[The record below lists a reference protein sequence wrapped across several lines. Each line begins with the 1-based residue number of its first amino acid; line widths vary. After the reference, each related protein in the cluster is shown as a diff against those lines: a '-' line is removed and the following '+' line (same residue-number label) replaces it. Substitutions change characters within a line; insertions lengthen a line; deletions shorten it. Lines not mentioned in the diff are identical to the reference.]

1 MPDHATFT
9 MLDEQGNA
17 IGEPFPV
24 LYNPTEYTLNKG
36 VQLGEHVIPGL
47 DSPVIQ
53 FVRGQPE
60 TLSFDLFF
68 DSTDSGEAVTK
79 QTDQFYRL
87 VKMRGKQ
94 HAPPVCK
101 FAWGGEWFPGSQ
113 VDDGITHQKRTE
125 FKCVVESVRQ
135 RFTFFDK
142 KGMPLRAVLTIAL
155 REYKTLLEQLQQL
168 NLLSGDHTHVRAVR
182 QGETLASIASDAYG
196 DARQWRRI
204 ALANGINDPLSLVPG
219 TLLEIPRIE
228 AAA

>member
-9 MLDEQGNA
+9 MLDEKGNA

-36 VQLGEHVIPGL
+36 VQLAEHAIPGL

-68 DSTDSGEAVTK
+68 DTTDTGDAVTK
-79 QTDQFYRL
+79 ETDKFYRL
-87 VKMRGKQ
+87 VKMRGTQ

-101 FAWGGEWFPGSQ
+101 FTWGGEWFPGSQ
-113 VDDGITHQKRTE
+113 LDDGITHQKRTE

-135 RFTFFDK
+135 RFTFFDS
-142 KGMPLRAVLTIAL
+142 KGKPLRAVLTVSL
-155 REYKTLLEQLQQL
+155 REYKTLLEQLEQL
-168 NLLSGDHTHVRAVR
+168 NLLSGDHTHVRAVK
-182 QGETLASIASDAYG
+182 QGETLASIAADAYG
-196 DARQWRRI
+196 DAREWRRI
-204 ALANGINDPLSLVPG
+204 ALRNRIEDPLALQPG
-219 TLLEIPRIE
+219 TLLEIPPTE